1 MIPNHAFYTVL
12 LSLYSS
18 ADIFIVFMRN
28 EFRVLSNQEFK
39 ETYLPFLDHAIL
51 SNTEPLQLYTIEQYL
66 KNILNTSSAYR
77 TAFNFMIVVTKGVV
91 VQSVN
96 TIRYEVSPGQV
107 MHVLHGDW
115 TYTKYVSQDA
125 EGFVVVY
132 ESNILVQYVLL
143 YGNRRD
149 LVRNP
154 HIQID
159 LYDFQALIGSM
170 LILNGEL
177 SHELRRPNVYLSLFY
192 SILLRLDSYA
202 DKVIDKHNCREVEI
216 TYRFKDLVEEYHI
229 INRSVGFYADKLCI
243 SDNYLNRCV
252 KEVTGQSVKY
262 WISKVNIQYSMLLL
276 KNSARDI
283 TEIAYELNYPNPAY
297 FSKVFK
303 KIVGVSPTEYRN
315 NSLDKITLLQV

>member
-1 MIPNHAFYTVL
+1 MIPNHAFYAAL

-28 EFRVLSNQEFK
+28 EFRVLSNKEFK

-91 VQSVN
+91 IQSVN

-243 SDNYLNRCV
+243 SDNYLVDSSYKCN
-252 KEVTGQSVKY
+252 TY
-262 WISKVNIQYSMLLL
+262 
-276 KNSARDI
+276 
-283 TEIAYELNYPNPAY
+283 
-297 FSKVFK
+297 VF
-303 KIVGVSPTEYRN
+303 V
-315 NSLDKITLLQV
+315 

>member
-243 SDNYLNRCV
+243 SDNYLNRCL

>member
-1 MIPNHAFYTVL
+1 
-12 LSLYSS
+12 
-18 ADIFIVFMRN
+18 MRN

-39 ETYLPFLDHAIL
+39 KTYLPFLDHAIL
-51 SNTEPLQLYTIEQYL
+51 SNTEALQLYTIEQYL

-77 TAFNFMIVVTKGVV
+77 TAFNFMIVVTKGLVI
-91 VQSVN
+91 QSVN
-96 TIRYEVSPGQV
+96 TIRYEVRPGQI

-125 EGFVVVY
+125 EGFVLVY

-143 YGNRRD
+143 YGNRRE

-154 HIQID
+154 HIHID

-177 SHELRRPNVYLSLFY
+177 NHELSRSNVYLSLFY

-202 DKVIDKHNCREVEI
+202 DKVIDRPQSREVEI
-216 TYRFKDLVEEYHI
+216 TYRFKDLVGDYHI
-229 INRSVGFYADKLCI
+229 TNRTVGFYADKICV
-243 SDNYLNRCV
+243 SENYLNRCV

-276 KNSARDI
+276 KNSTRDI
-283 TEIAYELNYPNPAY
+283 NEIAYELNYPNPAY

-303 KIVGVSPTEYRN
+303 KIIGVSPTEYRN

>member
-1 MIPNHAFYTVL
+1 MIPNHAFYAAL

-28 EFRVLSNQEFK
+28 EFRVLSNKEFK

-91 VQSVN
+91 IQSVN